1 MDMFKLLSSQS
12 EHRPELVNGF
22 SAETENVL
30 ENYLKKLNK
39 KKCDWIIANDVSDKS
54 IGFNSDNNEI
64 TIIYKNKMTEKVSK
78 TSKSEIA
85 SEVVTRII
93 KSLGH

>member
-1 MDMFKLLSSQS
+1 
-12 EHRPELVNGF
+12 
-22 SAETENVL
+22 
-30 ENYLKKLNK
+30 
-39 KKCDWIIANDVSDKS
+39 
-54 IGFNSDNNEI
+54 
-64 TIIYKNKMTEKVSK
+64 MTEKVSK